1 MKGIYSIQSERF
13 ASKKE
18 REGHLHRDPLKMIG
32 KPDNFNLVDCKAEAL
47 AQQFTLMHFAAFGA
61 ISKRECLGQSW
72 KKKDGSAPGILNM
85 IGLFNQTAKWVQ
97 ILILTQPNLS
107 KRTKVM
113 KLCISVA
120 TYMKLGRCAVIPE

>member
-1 MKGIYSIQSERF
+1 
-13 ASKKE
+13 
-18 REGHLHRDPLKMIG
+18 MIG
-32 KPDNFNLVDCKAEAL
+32 KPENFNLVYCKAVTL
-47 AQQFTLMHFAAFGA
+47 AEQFTLMHFGAFKA

-120 TYMKLGRCAVIPE
+120 TYMKLCVHSVYVLLCCDSFAILSHCLCVGGH